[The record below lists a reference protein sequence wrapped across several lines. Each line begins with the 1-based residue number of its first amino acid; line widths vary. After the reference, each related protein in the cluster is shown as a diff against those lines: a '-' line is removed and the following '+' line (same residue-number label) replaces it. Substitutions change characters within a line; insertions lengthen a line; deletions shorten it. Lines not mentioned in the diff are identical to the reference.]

1 MQPHAQPRTDRASDD
16 YISMK
21 VARALEENMFL
32 PNDTIRHGVAN
43 GWVTLTGE
51 VEWDYQRTAAD
62 AAVGDLPGVT
72 GVTNTLVAKPMFT
85 PADVE
90 NKIKQALQRQADR
103 DAQHIEVQVN
113 GGQVT
118 LRGKVVS
125 WAERKAAQGAA
136 WSTPG
141 VASVV
146 NNLLVEA

>member
-1 MQPHAQPRTDRASDD
+1 MQLNAQPRTDRASDD

-90 NKIKQALQRQADR
+90 KKIQEAQRRATQEGRGIEDSVKGVQVILRGSVHWGAERQA
-103 DAQHIEVQVN
+103 AH
-113 GGQVT
+113 
-118 LRGKVVS
+118 
-125 WAERKAAQGAA
+125 GAA
-136 WSTPG
+136 FSAPG
-141 VASVV
+141 VAGVI
-146 NNLLVEA
+146 NILLVET